1 MGIKA
6 IARGVVFGLLP
17 LLPAAMVGAEQSGP
31 AATTQNGPKVV
42 ARDKLVV
49 TVWGID
55 IYSGTFTVAPDGT
68 MDFPDLGRVSV
79 GGLTGREIETL
90 MAARLKTAGLLLDP
104 QVTVQ
109 NEQSPTKQVTV
120 SGAVLNPGVISYAG
134 ELTVFDAV
142 IRAGQATQ
150 AAGEEILVLRAAST
164 GGGTATAEPAQS
176 LTVNLK
182 ELRQGN
188 LSHNVALQ
196 NGDHVIILEAEKIY
210 VHGYVRSP
218 GEYAVTSGMTVEQAL
233 ALAGGITERGSD
245 RRIEIKR
252 RGVED
257 PLKGVK
263 LTDLVQAGDTIKV
276 NRSIM

>member
-109 NEQSPTKQVTV
+109 IEQSPTKQVTV

-150 AAGEEILVLRAAST
+150 AAGEEILVLRAVYL
-164 GGGTATAEPAQS
+164 P
-176 LTVNLK
+176 
-182 ELRQGN
+182 
-188 LSHNVALQ
+188 
-196 NGDHVIILEAEKIY
+196 
-210 VHGYVRSP
+210 
-218 GEYAVTSGMTVEQAL
+218 
-233 ALAGGITERGSD
+233 ITM
-245 RRIEIKR
+245 I
-252 RGVED
+252 
-257 PLKGVK
+257 
-263 LTDLVQAGDTIKV
+263 VQLP
-276 NRSIM
+276 

>member
-1 MGIKA
+1 MVLGVLA
-6 IARGVVFGLLP
+6 ILP
-17 LLPAAMVGAEQSGP
+17 VAILGAQAPAPAA
-31 AATTQNGPKVV
+31 ATQEGPKVV
-42 ARDKLVV
+42 ARDKLMV

-68 MDFPDLGRVSV
+68 MDFPDLGRVPV
-79 GGLTGREIETL
+79 GGLTARQIETL
-90 MAARLKTAGLLLDP
+90 MAGRLKAAGLLLDP

-109 NEQSPTKQVTV
+109 IEQTPTKQVTV

-142 IRAGQATQ
+142 IRAGQATL
-150 AAGEEILVLRAAST
+150 AAGEEILVLRAASS
-164 GGGTATAEPAQS
+164 GGTATTEPAQS
-176 LTVNLK
+176 MTVNLK

-188 LSHNVALQ
+188 FSHNVALQ
-196 NGDHVIILEAEKIY
+196 DGDHVIILEAEKIY
-210 VHGYVRSP
+210 IHGYVRSP
-218 GEYAVTSGMTVEQAL
+218 GEYAVTSGMTIEQAL

-252 RGVED
+252 RGVDD

-276 NRSIM
+276 NRAIM